1 MYRALVRRRARETFR
16 RLSKGEYESA
26 LEGMA
31 KDVRHTYLGSHPC
44 GGTRHSLEGVRLW
57 FERVYR
63 LFPDLRHE
71 VRAVLVSGGPWNTT
85 VAVQWMGYVKS
96 PKIAEP
102 LEFDGVHIVRF
113 RWGRV
118 TEVTAYPDS
127 GKVEAYCRQLV
138 ANGVAEAG
146 AAPIEC

>member
-1 MYRALVRRRARETFR
+1 MYKRIVRRRARETFR
-16 RLSKGEYESA
+16 RLSEGEYEFA

-31 KDVRHTYLGSHPC
+31 RDVRHTYLGDHPC
-44 GGTRHSLEGVRLW
+44 GGTRHSLEGVRRW

-71 VRAVLVSGGPWNTT
+71 VKAVLVSGGPWDTT
-85 VAVQWMGYVKS
+85 VAVQWIGYVKS
-96 PKIAEP
+96 PRIDEA

-113 RWGRV
+113 KWGRV
-118 TEVTAYPDS
+118 TDVTAYPDS
-127 GKVEAYCRQLV
+127 GRVEAYCMEL
-138 ANGVAEAG
+138 AAKGVAEAE